1 MGNTMKRE
9 RTQAETKL
17 DKILEYGIDKDK
29 LNGSI
34 HRKLN
39 ELYDFECHV
48 SLIET
53 DNGSLFSFKNKDD
66 FEIIL
71 DYEKLRLDNF
81 ENPTYIKWMLTIHD
95 SDACLHTIDE
105 NMRILD
111 EIENIALLNNF
122 DMVNFTTNIKLPTI
136 LTLTNKGYTLV
147 EKSNNEDDSLSC
159 VFLKSIIN

>member
-1 MGNTMKRE
+1 MKRE
-9 RTQAETKL
+9 KSQAESKL
-17 DKILEYGIDKDK
+17 DKILEYGIDTEK

-39 ELYDFECHV
+39 ELYDFDCNV

-53 DNGSLFSFKNKDD
+53 DNGSLFSFKSKDD
-66 FEIIL
+66 FEIII
-71 DYEKLRLDNF
+71 DYEKFRLDNL
-81 ENPTYIKWMLTIHD
+81 ENPTYMEWMLTIHD
-95 SDACLHTIDE
+95 LDACLHTIDE
-105 NMRILD
+105 NMNILD

-136 LTLTNKGYTLV
+136 LTLTKKGYTLV